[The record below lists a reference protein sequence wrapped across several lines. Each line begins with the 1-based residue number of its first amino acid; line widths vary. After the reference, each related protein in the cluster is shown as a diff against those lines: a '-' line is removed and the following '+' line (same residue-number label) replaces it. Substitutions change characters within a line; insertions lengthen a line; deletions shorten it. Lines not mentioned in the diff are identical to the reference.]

1 VRALLARVDATCPGR
16 RSRRGPVPVT
26 ILAAWRKVAHS
37 AQGTAMAQKV
47 IVLGGGVAGL
57 SAAHEL
63 VERGFDVEV
72 YEALAIPGGKARS
85 IGVPGSGTRGPNGMR
100 KNLPGEHG
108 FRFFPR
114 FYTHVTDTMQRIPF
128 GRDRTVFD
136 NLVDTTRVQLARFDR
151 PPIELISRSP
161 TTLGDVK
168 VLLGDLSLLFRGELD
183 LSHEEIAFF
192 ASRVWQIVTSCH
204 ERRANEYEKI
214 GWWQFIGAAAR
225 SPAYQKLL
233 GHGITRSLVAAKA
246 DLASTKTIGDI
257 FVQLLF
263 DIAEPG
269 PSCDRVLNGPT
280 NDVWI
285 SPWLEHLVARGVRYH
300 LGTRV
305 AAIGCAQGRI
315 RDVTVRSNQRTYRVT
330 GDYYIS
336 ALPVEDLVPLLTPS
350 LLAADP
356 SLANLRQLEQA
367 TSWMNGIQIFLTE
380 DVPLAHGH
388 TIYVDSPWALT
399 SISQRQF
406 WSEVDLSQYGDG
418 NVKGVI
424 SVDISEWE
432 QKGLNGKTAKE
443 CNPQELSREVWE
455 QLKRSLNHGNS
466 EVLKDEYLHE
476 WFLDP
481 DVQLREGANDTNEE
495 PLLVN
500 LVNTW
505 ALRPEAVTRIPNLFL
520 ASDYVRTYTDLAT
533 MEAANEAARRA
544 VNGIL
549 QASGTAAPAC
559 ALWKLHEPEIFAP
572 WRALD
577 LLRYQQG
584 LPWDDT
590 LVTLGLAALNL
601 GQAAVH
607 AWERKSETSGDI
619 PGSDGGTRGS
629 ASQLGRTTT
638 ALIQNAMQL
647 VALRSAEA
655 EAAAQALGFQ
665 ADATPATA
673 VAAGRVSP
681 RGGRGRVR
689 ILSR

>member
-1 VRALLARVDATCPGR
+1 
-16 RSRRGPVPVT
+16 
-26 ILAAWRKVAHS
+26 
-37 AQGTAMAQKV
+37 MAQKV
-47 IVLGGGVAGL
+47 VVLGGGVAGL

-72 YEALAIPGGKARS
+72 YETLPIPGGKARS
-85 IGVPGSGTRGPNGMR
+85 IPVPGSGTLGPNGMR
-100 KNLPGEHG
+100 KDLPGEHG

-114 FYTHVTDTMQRIPF
+114 FYSHVTDTMKRIPF
-128 GRDRTVFD
+128 GPDRTVFD

-161 TTLGDVK
+161 RALGDVR
-168 VLLGDLSLLFRGELD
+168 VLLGDLGLLYRGELD
-183 LSHEEIAFF
+183 LSHDEIAFF
-192 ASRVWQIVTSCH
+192 ASRIWQIVTSCS
-204 ERRANEYEKI
+204 ERRLDEYEKI
-214 GWWQFIGAAAR
+214 GWWEFIGAAER
-225 SPAYQKLL
+225 SPGYQALL

-246 DLASTKTIGDI
+246 ELASTKTIGDI

-269 PSCDRVLNGPT
+269 PSSDRVLNGPT

-285 SPWLEHLVARGVRYH
+285 LPWVEHLVARGVRYH
-300 LGTRV
+300 LGARV
-305 AAIGCAQGRI
+305 TAITCAQGRI
-315 RDVTVRSNQRTYRVT
+315 QDVSVRRNETLQKVA
-330 GDYYIS
+330 GDYYVC

-367 TSWMNGIQIFLTE
+367 MSWMNGIQIFLTE
-380 DVPLAHGH
+380 DVDLAHGH

-399 SISQRQF
+399 SVSQGQF
-406 WSEVDLSQYGDG
+406 WKDVDLSQYGNG
-418 NVKGVI
+418 SVKGII

-443 CNPQELSREVWE
+443 CNLQELIREVWE
-455 QLKRSLNHGNS
+455 QLKRSLNHGGT
-466 EVLKDEYLHE
+466 EVLKDEYLYE

-481 DVQLREGANDTNEE
+481 DVQLREGVSDTNEE

-520 ASDYVRTYTDLAT
+520 AADYVRTHTDLAT
-533 MEAANEAARRA
+533 MEAGNEAARRA

-549 QASGTAAPAC
+549 QASGARAKRC
-559 ALWKLHEPEIFAP
+559 DLWKLHEPEIFAP
-572 WRALD
+572 WRAMD
-577 LLRYQQG
+577 LARYQQG

-590 LVTLGLAALNL
+590 LVVLGLAMLDL
-601 GQAAVH
+601 GQEAVYAFERRAEARSDVLGAAGTEP
-607 AWERKSETSGDI
+607 AAIKELIFPLT
-619 PGSDGGTRGS
+619 GGVSRGS
-629 ASQLGRTTT
+629 SSELGQTIM
-638 ALIQNAMQL
+638 ALIQKAAQL
-647 VALRSAEA
+647 VAARAAEA
-655 EAAAQALGFQ
+655 EAAARGPTRQVSPARAPGALGT
-665 ADATPATA
+665 ASHAPART
-673 VAAGRVSP
+673 
-681 RGGRGRVR
+681 GRGKVR